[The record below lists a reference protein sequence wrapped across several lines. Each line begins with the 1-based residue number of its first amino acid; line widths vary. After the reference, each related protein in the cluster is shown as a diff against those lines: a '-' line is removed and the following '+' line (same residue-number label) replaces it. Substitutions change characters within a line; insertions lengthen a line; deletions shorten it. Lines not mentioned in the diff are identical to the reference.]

1 MTFNQVLEETKLFTN
16 WTGKTTNIYNPDWTE
31 YASDKVKKTKKNDNI
46 QYAQDTVHYRDY
58 MKTLKSGGEKPYLS
72 WVNKVRVKI

>member
-46 QYAQDTVHYRDY
+46 QYAQDTVHMRDY
-58 MKTLKSGGEKPYLS
+58 KKTLKSGGKKPYLA
-72 WVNKVRVKI
+72 WVNNIKVKI